1 MDVGAMATS
10 ISVAIMVLTM
20 LIFTDFRAADE
31 KIRSEILWAALR
43 AFQAGL
49 MAYIILSPV
58 TYEVE
63 NAKFVMAC
71 IITLVFCMACFAFE
85 IDVDERGAKKLKVT
99 GKT

>member
-20 LIFTDFRAADE
+20 LIFAGFRAADE
-31 KIRSEILWAALR
+31 NKRSGILWAALR

-49 MAYIILSPV
+49 MAYIVLTPV

-63 NAKFVMAC
+63 NANSVMAH
-71 IITLVFCMACFAFE
+71 IITLVFCMAYFAFE
-85 IDVDERGAKKLKVT
+85 IDVDEREGKELK
-99 GKT
+99 